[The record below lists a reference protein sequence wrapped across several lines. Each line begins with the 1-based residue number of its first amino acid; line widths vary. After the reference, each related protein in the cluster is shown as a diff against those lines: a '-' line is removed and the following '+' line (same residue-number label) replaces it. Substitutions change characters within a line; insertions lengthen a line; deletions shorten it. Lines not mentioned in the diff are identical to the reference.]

1 MSDFIFIILPLI
13 AVAIVVVLLVNSANK
28 KSETP
33 NEQKEDTEENYMS
46 INFGDN
52 YFSKKNAG
60 DLQTIS
66 ITSIF
71 PRFYVKCFL

>member
-1 MSDFIFIILPLI
+1 MSDFILIILPLI

-46 INFGDN
+46 MGMPEEVFWSS
-52 YFSKKNAG
+52 YRFSIHK
-60 DLQTIS
+60 
-66 ITSIF
+66 
-71 PRFYVKCFL
+71 